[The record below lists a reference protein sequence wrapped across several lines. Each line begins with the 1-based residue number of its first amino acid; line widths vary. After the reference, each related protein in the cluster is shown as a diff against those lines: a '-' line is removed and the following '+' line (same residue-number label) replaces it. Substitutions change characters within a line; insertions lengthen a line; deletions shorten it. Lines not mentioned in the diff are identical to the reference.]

1 MESKQLHF
9 SNGYISKSDYRIKK
23 TFVRTL
29 LMLFGK
35 ILLDTIF
42 KHKCKVVGMENWKG
56 ILRRAY
62 SKIPNVGLPL
72 KYVIE
77 VCTVSMLRLNLY

>member
-1 MESKQLHF
+1 
-9 SNGYISKSDYRIKK
+9 
-23 TFVRTL
+23 
-29 LMLFGK
+29 MLFGK

-42 KHKCKVVGMENWKG
+42 KHKCKGGRHGKWKG

-77 VCTVSMLRLNLY
+77 VCTVSMLR